1 MIMLL
6 IATWAVIT
14 PVRQN
19 TPEDRDTHPIHS
31 TKLSGPA
38 KPSNTKPVTFQQV
51 SEKSQ
56 AALVTTA
63 AYVRQ
68 EKDKLR
74 ARMGVVLQKLDQE
87 IARLQTAQAK
97 MKIAK
102 AEQNQRTSLQQRLV
116 DLQDAKQ
123 SLLQLQSDLPASTQS
138 TWNRIKANWNRL
150 EPNINARIQS

>member
-1 MIMLL
+1 
-6 IATWAVIT
+6 
-14 PVRQN
+14 
-19 TPEDRDTHPIHS
+19 
-31 TKLSGPA
+31 
-38 KPSNTKPVTFQQV
+38 
-51 SEKSQ
+51 
-56 AALVTTA
+56 
-63 AYVRQ
+63 
-68 EKDKLR
+68 
-74 ARMGVVLQKLDQE
+74 
-87 IARLQTAQAK
+87 